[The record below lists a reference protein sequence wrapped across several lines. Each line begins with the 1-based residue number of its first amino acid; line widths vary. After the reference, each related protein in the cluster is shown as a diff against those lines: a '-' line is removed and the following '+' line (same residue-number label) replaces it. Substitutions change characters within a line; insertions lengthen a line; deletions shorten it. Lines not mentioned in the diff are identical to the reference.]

1 MKTSTAILWPFR
13 HFGLKALSVGLA
25 ALLWLVIAGE
35 ETVERGLRIPLE
47 LQQFPEG
54 LELQSEAPALVDVRV
69 RGSSG
74 ALSRMGPGDVVAVL
88 DLHAAGSGQR
98 LLSLTP
104 DQVRT
109 PLGVQV
115 VQVTPATVAL
125 VFEHT
130 GTRQVPIAPAVEGSP
145 EPGYIVGKITADPAT
160 VEVVGPKS
168 AVERATDAVTE
179 PVSVSG
185 ARASVTRSVTVGVL
199 DPSLRLKGPRSTT
212 VTIQVLPGPIEQAV
226 ADGTV
231 RFQNLGASLAA
242 QALPNVVRV
251 ILHDS
256 RQGPHHV
263 GTEDVVAYVDLTG
276 LGAGEYSLPVRV
288 DASQQAGVSRIDP
301 ATVRVRITSARR

>member
-1 MKTSTAILWPFR
+1 MRTSTAIMWPFR
-13 HFGLKALSVGLA
+13 HLGLKALSVGLA
-25 ALLWLVIAGE
+25 ALLWLVVAGE

-145 EPGYIVGKITADPAT
+145 APGYIVGTITADPGTA
-160 VEVVGPKS
+160 EVVGPES
-168 AVERATDAVTE
+168 AVERAAEAVTE

-185 ARASVTRSVTVGVL
+185 ARDSVTKSVTVGVL
-199 DPSLRLKGPRSTT
+199 DPSVRLKGPRSTT
-212 VTIQVLPGPIEQAV
+212 VTVQVLPGPIEGVV
-226 ADGTV
+226 AERSV
-231 RFQNLGASLAA
+231 RFQNLGANLTA
-242 QALPNVVRV
+242 QALPNVVQL
-251 ILHDS
+251 ILRGG
-256 RQGPHHV
+256 RQGPNRV
-263 GTEDVVAYVDLTG
+263 GMEDVVAYVDLTG

-288 DASQQAGVSRIDP
+288 DASQQASVSRIDP
-301 ATVRVRITSARR
+301 ATVGVRITSARK